1 MNDQYV
7 FYLDD
12 NNILH
17 DQYDTGNG
25 DYKHG
30 TLAGLRIQCAH
41 YSALAAVTIKGQY
54 VYQMVVFF
62 QAPTSDGAVKMV
74 SFAGRHRTWVL
85 GPARLRDPPLYGTSL
100 TAVPPRTGILGRGK
114 VDAKNEGQPIYYLQ
128 MDNNAVGSGQGEAG
142 MNIIS
147 LSCSSASDDLYHR
160 TAATVRLRSR

>member
-7 FYLDD
+7 CYLDD
-12 NNILH
+12 NNILN

-30 TLAGLRIQCAH
+30 TLAELKFQCAH

-54 VYQMVVFF
+54 VYQMVVLF
-62 QAPTSDGAVKMV
+62 QAPTSDGAVNMV

-100 TAVPPRTGILGRGK
+100 TAVPPRTSILGRGK
-114 VDAKNEGQPIYYLQ
+114 VDLKNEGQPICYSRGVNL
-128 MDNNAVGSGQGEAG
+128 VH
-142 MNIIS
+142 
-147 LSCSSASDDLYHR
+147 LYINW
-160 TAATVRLRSR
+160 VK

>member
-62 QAPTSDGAVKMV
+62 QAPTSDGAVN
-74 SFAGRHRTWVL
+74 
-85 GPARLRDPPLYGTSL
+85 TSL

-142 MNIIS
+142 MNIILLRS
-147 LSCSSASDDLYHR
+147 TSASDDLYHR
-160 TAATVRLRSR
+160 TAATVRLRS